1 MRKTFR
7 GRLQGDTTRMS
18 AWERRAGAIA
28 TESEHEKYSADTAGE
43 STAIKSPK

>member
-18 AWERRAGAIA
+18 AWQRARRR
-28 TESEHEKYSADTAGE
+28 HRD
-43 STAIKSPK
+43 